1 MGKQIVGTETG
12 TRHRQF
18 RTRSLPSWAFPVGLV
33 LPSLLVIVLV
43 SVYPFINGIY
53 LSLTNTA
60 LLGGGS
66 YVGLNSFKYVLS
78 NPEFTGALEFSLVF
92 TVGAVF
98 GSYTIGL
105 LLAMLLNTEVWGRGF
120 FRAALMIPWIVPPIV
135 SIVSWRWM
143 LDQSGLINSVL
154 GDLGI
159 APIFFLSSTFW
170 APLLVIVVKIWISFP
185 FMLVTLLASL
195 QAIPQEY
202 YEAARIDGAGPLAAF
217 WSITVPQLRT
227 VSLISWLLMT
237 IWSMNDFT
245 TPWLLTQGGPVN
257 STENL
262 IVLAFKYAFQVGNVG
277 IGAAVA
283 IITMLIML
291 VVGVALLWVMPRQEE
306 V

>member
-1 MGKQIVGTETG
+1 MSKQLIGTEPDIG
-12 TRHRQF
+12 RRLARPRH
-18 RTRSLPSWAFPVGLV
+18 LPAWLFPAGLIF
-33 LPSLLVIVLV
+33 PSLTVIALV
-43 SVYPFINGIY
+43 SLYPFVNGIY

-60 LLGGGS
+60 LLGGGNF
-66 YVGLNSFKYVLS
+66 VGFNSFRFVLE

-98 GSYTIGL
+98 GSYFIGL
-105 LLAMLLNTEVWGRGF
+105 LLALLLNTEVWGRGF

-143 LDQSGLINSVL
+143 LDQAGLINSVL

-159 APIFFLSSTFW
+159 APVFFLSSTFW
-170 APLLVIVVKIWISFP
+170 APVLVIVVKIWISFP

-217 WSITVPQLRT
+217 WSITVPQIRM

-291 VVGVALLWVMPRQEE
+291 VVGILLLFVMPRQEE
-306 V
+306 A

>member
-1 MGKQIVGTETG
+1 MSKHVIDIAPGRGRNI
-12 TRHRQF
+12 RRA
-18 RTRSLPSWAFPVGLV
+18 RRLPGWAFPVGLV
-33 LPSLLVIVLV
+33 MPSLLVIALV
-43 SVYPFINGIY
+43 SLYPFINGIY
-53 LSLTNTA
+53 LSLTNTQ

-66 YVGLNSFKYVLS
+66 FVGLDSFRNVLN
-78 NPEFTGALEFSLVF
+78 NPEFTGALQFSLIF
-92 TVGAVF
+92 TVAAVV

-105 LLAMLLNTEVWGRGF
+105 LLALLLNTEVWGRGF

-143 LDQSGLINSVL
+143 LDQAGLINTWLSN
-154 GDLGI
+154 LGI
-159 APIFFLSSTFW
+159 APIFFLSSTVW
-170 APLLVIVVKIWISFP
+170 APVMVIVVKIWISFP

-195 QAIPQEY
+195 QAIPQDY
-202 YEAARIDGAGPLAAF
+202 YEAARIDGAGPVAAF
-217 WSITVPQLRT
+217 WHITMPQIRM

-262 IVLAFKYAFQVGNVG
+262 IVLAFKYSFQVGNVG
-277 IGAAVA
+277 LGAAIS

-291 VVGVALLWVMPRQEE
+291 LVGVALLLVMPKQEE
-306 V
+306 A